1 MQPHP
6 KEMKMGKQVKNVAV
20 AALAAGALAVGAAV
34 VADAASNDNS
44 SGSSG
49 SQQGSTQQHAPAPR
63 DSAQPVHPGENLL
76 SGDTAQKVKDAAL
89 KKVPG
94 ASVIRVETD
103 AEGSPYEAHLRKS
116 DGSEVTAKVNKAFEV
131 TKVEQG
137 FAGGPHGPGGPPPGS
152 GNGTSYGAPG
162 APTVT

>member
-1 MQPHP
+1 MPRP
-6 KEMKMGKQVKNVAV
+6 NGDEMVKGMSKVTVAV
-20 AALAAGALAVGAAV
+20 LAAGALAVGAAV
-34 VADAASNDNS
+34 IADAASN
-44 SGSSG
+44 GSSG
-49 SQQGSTQQHAPAPR
+49 SNQGGSTP
-63 DSAQPVHPGENLL
+63 SATKPPSGRNGIPPQRSDEKVLT
-76 SGDTAQKVKDAAL
+76 GDTAAKVKAAAL

>member
-1 MQPHP
+1 M
-6 KEMKMGKQVKNVAV
+6 VKGMRNVGA

-34 VADAASNDNS
+34 VADAASNGS

-49 SQQGSTQQHAPAPR
+49 TSG
-63 DSAQPVHPGENLL
+63 AQPGAGQAARQGTPPQHPGETLL
-76 SGDTAQKVKDAAL
+76 TDGTAQKVKDAAL

-116 DGSEVTAKVNKAFEV
+116 DGSEVTAKVNKQFQV
-131 TKVEQG
+131 TDVQQG
-137 FAGGPHGPGGPPPGS
+137 FGGGPRGGGGPPSGS
-152 GNGTSYGAPG
+152 NNGAYYGAPAG
-162 APTVT
+162 PSVTG

>member
-1 MQPHP
+1 
-6 KEMKMGKQVKNVAV
+6 MGKQAKNVAV

-34 VADAASNDNS
+34 VADAASNKDS
-44 SGSSG
+44 TG
-49 SQQGSTQQHAPAPR
+49 SQPGSTQQPPPPR
-63 DSAQPVHPGENLL
+63 DSARPVHPGESAL
-76 SGDTAQKVKDAAL
+76 SGDTAQKVRDAAL

-137 FAGGPHGPGGPPPGS
+137 FAGGPHGPGGPPPS
-152 GNGTSYGAPG
+152 SDNGTSYGAPG
-162 APTVT
+162 APTVTG